1 MKRIAIFG
9 KGGIGKSTF
18 AAALAIQ
25 FQKGG
30 DKVLHVGCD
39 PKHDCSLRHGPRR
52 SVPTVM
58 DELIRYRG
66 RMGAKQFE
74 QTIISDT
81 ESGVHVLEAGGPEP
95 GKGCA
100 GRAVSMML
108 TLLDSSERI
117 KEGYYDTVILDV
129 LGDVVCGG
137 FAAPL
142 QSPWPSDTVIV
153 VSHEF
158 MSIYAANNI
167 AKGISNLTTAGDSR
181 LVGIV
186 ANRVDTP
193 MGRAIVEAFAERLST
208 RVLGTIPYCEDVLI
222 ADASGGSLPH
232 ISSSSDWA
240 KACRGVYEELEKVTD
255 EDRIIPTPLTEEDL
269 RALYVSVR
277 DSFS

>member
-25 FQKGG
+25 FHNAG
-30 DKVLHVGCD
+30 DRVLHVGCD
-39 PKHDCSLRHGPRR
+39 PKHDCSMRHGPRR

-58 DELIRYRG
+58 DEMLRYRG
-66 RMGAKQFE
+66 RMGAKEFE
-74 QTIISDT
+74 ETIISDT

-108 TLLDSSERI
+108 TLLDSSARI
-117 KEGYYDTVILDV
+117 RDGFYDTVVLDV

-142 QSPWPSDTVIV
+142 QSPVPSDTIIV

-167 AKGISNLTTAGDSR
+167 AKGISNLTTAGESR
-181 LVGIV
+181 LVGVV

-193 MGRAIVEAFAERLST
+193 LGRAIVEAFAEKLST
-208 RVLGTIPYCEDVLI
+208 RVLGVIPYCEEVLM
-222 ADASGGSLPH
+222 ADASGGALP
-232 ISSSSDWA
+232 SVSPSDEWLA
-240 KACRGVYEELEKVTD
+240 ACHGVYEALENVGDK
-255 EDRIIPTPLTEEDL
+255 DRVVPTPLAEQDL
-269 RALYVSVR
+269 RSLYAKVR
-277 DSFS
+277 ESFT